1 MPTEING
8 QGTSKGVAPSG
19 STKNYYD
26 RGEECDLPANF
37 GSMNLDEKR
46 VHLRER
52 AECQKRQREK
62 ELLENPPPPED
73 TNTGENEAEA
83 EGGETNVPKNTKE
96 LYTYDRDIKA
106 EKFGDDAIQKIG
118 APSLFNPFAVFT
130 HPRANTYNDFLD
142 KKGGNKVFPKFEN
155 QTAGGG
161 GTGGRNLTVKSLISD
176 FDPDGTGSSSFS
188 KGGSAP
194 YYASDFLYARYYNRI
209 PLNRLITVRR
219 YPFPT
224 YDNLDFIGEG
234 NNFKPIAQAITYF
247 GEPTGNDIKELT
259 KWTGQIEWEELTA
272 DVHDVEGNEQGFD
285 QSPLGGTGN
294 IGKAAT
300 AIFGSK
306 NDLSQRR
313 AAELE
318 GARKYNNFEYTNKVI
333 GPVNVVNKT
342 NVRKRGIGSKKE
354 FNIVFEYELKSYN
367 QINPRLAMLDILCN
381 MLALTFNNAKFWGG
395 ANRYFPK
402 SPQFGFAGDQKAF
415 YEGRYGDYLN
425 DLIPQITT
433 GAGDA
438 LSKLTSLVSSLLKLD
453 FSGLGDI
460 AKNVGSKVL
469 DLKSAKSRP
478 QVLGFHAL
486 LSGLPV
492 GEWHMTV
499 GNPYRPIMSIGNL
512 ICKGFEFEFSEH
524 LGADDFPSML
534 KFIVNL
540 ETGRPRDKG
549 DLESIFQFGEGR
561 MYYPPEGLIDVSN
574 TSASTQNSQGGV
586 NDPAKNG
593 AINAQ
598 STNNPLAFNRAG
610 ADHEYTKKLIG
621 TAY

>member
-1 MPTEING
+1 MPTTIKG

-19 STKNYYD
+19 STGVD
-26 RGEECDLPANF
+26 EEDCSLPPNF
-37 GSMNLDEKR
+37 DQMDKYAQR
-46 VHLRER
+46 R
-52 AECQKRQREK
+52 AWRTQSTCESRKKQKEA
-62 ELLENPPPPED
+62 LENSPPPED
-73 TNTGENEAEA
+73 TNTGENPP
-83 EGGETNVPKNTKE
+83 ETATTDPPIPRNTKE
-96 LYTYDRDIKA
+96 LYTYDKNIKA

-118 APSLFNPFAVFT
+118 VPSLFNPFAVFT
-130 HPRANTYNDFLD
+130 HPRANTFNDFLD

-155 QTAGGG
+155 QNAGGG
-161 GTGGRNLTVKSLISD
+161 GTGGRSLTVKSLISD
-176 FDPDGTGSSSFS
+176 FDPAGTGSSGFG

-194 YYASDFLYARYYNRI
+194 YYASDFLYSRYYNRI
-209 PLNRLITVRR
+209 PLNRLITIRR
-219 YPFPT
+219 FPFPT
-224 YDNLDFIGEG
+224 YDNLEFVGEDT
-234 NNFKPIAQAITYF
+234 NFKPIAQAITYF

-259 KWTGQIEWEELTA
+259 KWTGQISWDELTA

-285 QSPLGGTGN
+285 QSPLGGTGS
-294 IGKAAT
+294 IGKAAS

-333 GPVNVVNKT
+333 GPVNVVNKV

-354 FNIVFEYELKSYN
+354 FSIVFEYELKSYN

-460 AKNVGSKVL
+460 AKSVGSKVL

-512 ICKGFEFEFSEH
+512 ICKGFEFEMSEH
-524 LGADDFPSML
+524 LGVDDFPSMM
-534 KFIVNL
+534 KFTVNL

-561 MYYPPEGLIDVSN
+561 MYYPPEGLIDVTN
-574 TSASTQNSQGGV
+574 TSSSTKNSQGGV
-586 NDPAKNG
+586 SDPAKNG
-593 AINAQ
+593 AINSQ
-598 STNNPLAFNRAG
+598 STNSPLAFNRAG
-610 ADHEYTKKLIG
+610 ADPEFAKKLIG